1 MEHNPYHSIDT
12 VFTYLTSLIALSC
25 PPICHAPNR
34 YLQFLVLFQRSRSTC
49 VSETGAWAYHAN
61 ITALSIVSGWCKT
74 REREK
79 KKVLKYGAD
88 FQRTKFHMGLTKS
101 ECEWIRMMKLNLFRL
116 GEANCPL
123 STSIFLLFGIPPPTT
138 ALTASRSLF
147 GKIRQ
152 EVFCVQT
159 VNIYLSQCR
168 LWILRKASYCKSSLI
183 TTSYSILQ
191 YDCYHYYYG
200 RTEQFYILN
209 WIDQGDSV
217 TKKKQTLEY
226 ARYGPM

>member
-1 MEHNPYHSIDT
+1 MPQIDIFNFLSFSN
-12 VFTYLTSLIALSC
+12 VPDLLVWVKRELGHIMQISLHYLSC
-25 PPICHAPNR
+25 
-34 YLQFLVLFQRSRSTC
+34 QDGV
-49 VSETGAWAYHAN
+49 
-61 ITALSIVSGWCKT
+61 K

-191 YDCYHYYYG
+191 YDCYHYYYW